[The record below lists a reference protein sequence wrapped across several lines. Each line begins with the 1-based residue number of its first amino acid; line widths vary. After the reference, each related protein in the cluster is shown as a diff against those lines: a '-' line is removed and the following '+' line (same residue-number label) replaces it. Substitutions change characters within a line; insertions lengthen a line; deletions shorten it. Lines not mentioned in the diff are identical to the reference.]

1 VPDWRMTRGT
11 PGKETGAV
19 VDGAF
24 ALLLAVT
31 DTFFACPPHAAV
43 ARNRQ
48 HTMTSERREP
58 MDKD

>member
-1 VPDWRMTRGT
+1 MTRGT